1 MVRLTPLLGVTMT
14 QTIATKELLFNAL
27 DFTRAGVLITDPQ
40 QFDNPIIYANQ
51 GFYDMTGYAAV
62 DIIGQNCRFL
72 QGKETDQK
80 EVQRLRL
87 AIEANE
93 SISVTLY
100 NYKKD
105 GTAFWNSLTV
115 DHLYIESEDKHYFIG
130 VQKDVTSEKETESE
144 LLHSQ
149 QEIASL
155 ACPIVPIMKGVAVL
169 PIIGQMNRERFQH
182 ILTGT
187 TDEIVKRR
195 LDTVV
200 VDLSGITDINDAL
213 LFDLITLKDV
223 IRLQGAKL
231 IVTGMSSTTAMGI
244 LKSRDLLYTNLQ
256 TARTVQ
262 DVIETLTEQNK
273 KHD

>member
-1 MVRLTPLLGVTMT
+1 M
-14 QTIATKELLFNAL
+14 N
-27 DFTRAGVLITDPQ
+27 
-40 QFDNPIIYANQ
+40 
-51 GFYDMTGYAAV
+51 
-62 DIIGQNCRFL
+62 
-72 QGKETDQK
+72 
-80 EVQRLRL
+80 
-87 AIEANE
+87 
-93 SISVTLY
+93 
-100 NYKKD
+100 
-105 GTAFWNSLTV
+105 
-115 DHLYIESEDKHYFIG
+115 
-130 VQKDVTSEKETESE
+130 
-144 LLHSQ
+144 
-149 QEIASL
+149 
-155 ACPIVPIMKGVAVL
+155 GVAIL
-169 PIIGQMNRERFQH
+169 PIIGQINRERFHH
-182 ILTGT
+182 ILTCT

-213 LFDLITLKDV
+213 LFDLIKLKDV